1 MNPYTVLRGGHWCP
15 KCSPMPWKF
24 DSLAKK
30 MPFYAQL
37 WYDTHGKDENYI
49 YSMTNESKA
58 SLGGGNT

>member
-1 MNPYTVLRGGHWCP
+1 
-15 KCSPMPWKF
+15 MPWKF